1 MTQNRGSKLFSRRDF
16 LKVAITTAG
25 GLVVAGCNRGNSTSL
40 PIWTKS
46 PITTPSPSPTIP
58 IYSDPKSTIVERV
71 NDLVDRMTI
80 DEMVE
85 YYRKGV
91 VVGVKLRD
99 DVIKIYQHVTN
110 YLVHW
115 NRILT
120 TQINIL
126 DAPFEDLELMNQ
138 FADAVYDHAKWDLP
152 KVDHEEFVFM
162 DQSPISNTSILQ
174 GTRGEINHED
184 GEYVPPQRDSFA
196 EAFSQVQESLNYNF
210 YSGRNRGK

>member
-1 MTQNRGSKLFSRRDF
+1 MPDLNAPRKIATNWVPEGKRTPDWYIFNPKFRATVPYIHSMSADYVKQFG
-16 LKVAITTAG
+16 TP
-25 GLVVAGCNRGNSTSL
+25 TSGDRADDRAML
-40 PIWTKS
+40 N
-46 PITTPSPSPTIP
+46 
-58 IYSDPKSTIVERV
+58 ERI
-71 NDLVDRMTI
+71 DTMMTI